1 MLTKHIQGIYHHA
14 NRLFG
19 GRLDI
24 LLLAINTFT
33 ETRASHAAAA
43 LAYYAIFSLF
53 PLMLV
58 LIAAGSYFLDSQQ
71 VYQEVTQLAQETFP
85 ISPALIHDNLRDIL
99 DARGA
104 VGLIGLATLIWSAS
118 GVFTNL
124 AYHINLAWT
133 GASRR
138 SFFKIR
144 LMGLGMI
151 GTLTGLLLLSLIA
164 GGITSLI
171 PFLGFDIAS
180 SPILELWRL
189 ISRNGSWLV
198 TFLLYLAL
206 YYWVPAAP
214 VDRMA
219 TFWAALT
226 ATVAWKIAI
235 ACFRWYLRSGLDQYQ
250 LVYGSVGA
258 IVALL
263 FLIFILSTITLFCAH
278 LCAAIDQ
285 WTKDKRLRSA

>member
-1 MLTKHIQGIYHHA
+1 LITKQIHEVYQDVNQIS
-14 NRLFG
+14 G

-24 LLLAINTFT
+24 LKNAVTTFS
-33 ETRASHAAAA
+33 ETRAGQAAAA

-71 VYQEVTQLAQETFP
+71 VYQTVTNLVQETFP
-85 ISPALIHDNLRDIL
+85 VSPELLNDNLREVL

-104 VGLIGLATLIWSAS
+104 VGVIGIITLLWAAS

-124 AYHINLAWT
+124 AYHINLAWR

-144 LMGLGMI
+144 LVGMGMI
-151 GTLTGLLLLSLIA
+151 GGLTIILLLAMIV
-164 GGITSLI
+164 GWITRLI
-171 PFLGFDIAS
+171 PFFVAEAAS
-180 SPILELWRL
+180 SPILYLWQSL
-189 ISRNGSWLV
+189 SKLSSWLGI
-198 TFLLYLAL
+198 FLLYVAL
-206 YYWVPAAP
+206 YRWVPT
-214 VDRMA
+214 VRVEVQA
-219 TFWAALT
+219 TFWAALF
-226 ATVAWKIAI
+226 ASISWKVAIAI
-235 ACFRWYLRSGLDQYQ
+235 FNWYLHSGLQNYQ

-263 FLIFILSTITLFCAH
+263 FLIFLISTITLFGAH
-278 LCAAIDQ
+278 LCAAIDHWIKERRHAQ
-285 WTKDKRLRSA
+285 